1 MQTGINKFLEHF
13 GFLRRKVE
21 QKRVMRSLQHQRFLL
36 RSGMKATAHVVEVE
50 AQGHRIN
57 NLIEIKLALGIHKPD
72 GKIIIAETH
81 SIVDIHKIPIPGQ
94 KLQIWFTP
102 QDISCVLIQ

>member
-1 MQTGINKFLEHF
+1 MQKSLHKFLEHL
-13 GFLRRKVE
+13 GFLRRMVE
-21 QKRVMRSLQHQRFLL
+21 QKRIMRSLQHQRFLL

-50 AQGHRIN
+50 TQGHRIN

-72 GKIIIAETH
+72 GNVILTETH
-81 SIVDIHKIPIPGQ
+81 SIVEFHKIPIPGQ